1 MAGVTDTV
9 LLEAPD
15 TDPPRQPQ
23 WTAYGTRAYRRISLA
38 LLLAGFATFSLIYCV
53 QPLLPEFARDFSVAP
68 GIASL
73 ALSLTTGLLALAIF
87 VAGAFSQMVP
97 RRGLMFVSMA
107 GAAVLNLAAA
117 LTPSFSL
124 LLAARALV
132 GLVLGAGFGIATA
145 AAMAAVPRLGRA
157 LSPALVVS
165 QAIPVF
171 ALAPILT
178 LWLGFGMAPKVAM
191 VVLIVFVPVAQAL
204 YDGLMAPPAAQMDVA
219 RTMGAGRWA
228 ELRHLR
234 FPSALPRLASGLRL
248 GAIYAPVGAV
258 IGEWVGGAR
267 GLGALMIQANGRMK
281 TDLMFAALIVVVAL
295 SLTIYTA
302 VDRTLARILH
312 QRGF

>member
-1 MAGVTDTV
+1 MRA
-9 LLEAPD
+9 LLAI
-15 TDPPRQPQ
+15 
-23 WTAYGTRAYRRISLA
+23 AAA
-38 LLLAGFATFSLIYCV
+38 LLLWEGFVRLTGLPPY
-53 QPLLPEFARDFSVAP
+53 LLPSPVA
-68 GIASL
+68 
-73 ALSLTTGLLALAIF
+73 
-87 VAGAFSQMVP
+87 V
-97 RRGLMFVSMA
+97 
-107 GAAVLNLAAA
+107 GAALWDHRAELAPAA
-117 LTPSFSL
+117 LLTAWETL
-124 LLAARALV
+124 L
-132 GLVLGAGFGIATA
+132 GLVLGAGLGIVTA
-145 AAMAAVPRLGRA
+145 ALMAAVPRLGRA
-157 LSPALVVS
+157 MSPALVVS

-178 LWLGFGMAPKVAM
+178 LWLGFGMAPKIAM

-234 FPSALPRLASGLRL
+234 FPAALPRLASGLRL

-295 SLTIYTA
+295 SLTIYSVA
-302 VDRTLARILH
+302 DRALARMLRR
-312 QRGF
+312 RGF

>member
-1 MAGVTDTV
+1 M
-9 LLEAPD
+9 
-15 TDPPRQPQ
+15 R
-23 WTAYGTRAYRRISLA
+23 A
-38 LLLAGFATFSLIYCV
+38 LL
-53 QPLLPEFARDFSVAP
+53 
-68 GIASL
+68 
-73 ALSLTTGLLALAIF
+73 AI
-87 VAGAFSQMVP
+87 
-97 RRGLMFVSMA
+97 
-107 GAAVLNLAAA
+107 AAA
-117 LTPSFSL
+117 LMLWEGFVRLTGLPPYL
-124 LLAARALV
+124 LPGPLAVGRALWV
-132 GLVLGAGFGIATA
+132 HRAELAPAAMLTAWETLLGLGLGAALGIVTA
-145 AAMAAVPRLGRA
+145 AAMATVPRLGRA

-204 YDGLMAPPAAQMDVA
+204 YDGLMAPPASQMDVA

-234 FPSALPRLASGLRL
+234 FPAALPRLASGLRL

-295 SLTIYTA
+295 SLAIYGT
-302 VDRTLARILH
+302 VDRALARMLRK
-312 QRGF
+312 RGF